1 MKMVPCVS
9 VVGVCVDLL
18 SLLLAGC
25 LRVPPAHTSP
35 EPRRPKRPHG
45 AVPPEG
51 RTPDDSITSP
61 SPAPPGAHH
70 WSWICPQVG
79 HHWSLRWPQVGHHSE
94 APPRP
99 QWVPCAGHWTH
110 HKIEVDTDTELSFSL
125 TSLTANGTD
134 LGDTFAMLPFSPF
147 HILQPF
153 FGTVTRLLVRS

>member
-1 MKMVPCVS
+1 MRVLDVWMAHSLICLAPARSVFSYPSSLLYIYIHVSKRGGWLGRYNMKMVPCVS

-94 APPRP
+94 APP
-99 QWVPCAGHWTH
+99 T
-110 HKIEVDTDTELSFSL
+110 
-125 TSLTANGTD
+125 
-134 LGDTFAMLPFSPF
+134 
-147 HILQPF
+147 
-153 FGTVTRLLVRS
+153 